1 MADEETFALSGDGLY
16 EVTWDGVDA
25 PLLAPLL
32 ASPADARGR
41 GMDLSVVRGGEAV
54 DLTGATAYLLWRH
67 REARARGC
75 EPFEAVDAAHGR
87 LRVFWPAS
95 MACAEGTVDA
105 QVVIRGGDE
114 AISSAPFAVRVAA
127 ALGGV
132 EGSGGD
138 GYSMFLE
145 AIRKFEEA
153 DELIDDAVE
162 KAQQAASAADGAS
175 AAIAAAT
182 AAATAA
188 TEAKDDLLAAAERG
202 DFDGD
207 PGAAGADGQDGA
219 DGQNGVSPTA
229 KVEQTETGALITVTD
244 ASGTTTATLAHGQRG
259 DALTFDDLTEE
270 QVAALRG
277 EKGDTGDAFEYSDFT
292 PEQLEALRGPAGA
305 DGADGINPEIFFVS
319 YPEDEGIKIQVWD
332 YRHAE
337 ARVIKHGTSCTHSW
351 DGTVLTVT
359 SASGTSSA
367 DLAGPKGDKGDP
379 GDAFEYSDFTAEQLE
394 ALRGPAGADGADGAN
409 GADGADADIV
419 GVTATVDGS
428 TGTPAVTVTMGGV
441 PGARTFAF
449 AFSGLKGEA
458 GEPGPQ
464 GEPGEDGAPGSAPDL
479 SAYATKAYV
488 DQAIEDLDDL
498 SEMEF

>member
-1 MADEETFALSGDGLY
+1 MADEETFALAGDGLY
-16 EVTWDGVDA
+16 EVTWDGADA
-25 PLLAPLL
+25 PLPMQLL

-87 LRVFWPAS
+87 FRVFWPAS

-105 QVVIRGGDE
+105 QVVVRGGDE

-153 DELIDDAVE
+153 DELIDA
-162 KAQQAASAADGAS
+162 ACCAFSTAASAAEGAS
-175 AAIAAAT
+175 TAIAAAT

-188 TEAKDDLLAAAERG
+188 TEAKEGLLAAAERG

-207 PGAAGADGQDGA
+207 PGAAGADGQDG
-219 DGQNGVSPTA
+219 VSPTA
-229 KVEQTETGALITVTD
+229 KVEQTEAGALITVTD
-244 ASGTTTATLAHGQRG
+244 ASGTTTATLAHGQKG

-305 DGADGINPEIFFVS
+305 DGADGADGISPQVFFVS
-319 YPEDEGIKIQVWD
+319 YPEDEGIKIQIWD
-332 YRHAE
+332 YQHAE
-337 ARVIKHGTSCTHSW
+337 ARVIRHGTSCTHSW

-379 GDAFEYSDFTAEQLE
+379 GEAFSYSDFTAEQLE
-394 ALRGPAGADGADGAN
+394 ALRGPAGADGADGENGAD

-419 GVTATVDGS
+419 GATATVDGS
-428 TGTPAVTVTMGGV
+428 TGTPAVTVTMGGA

-464 GEPGEDGAPGSAPDL
+464 GEPGADGAPGSAPDL

>member
-1 MADEETFALSGDGLY
+1 MADEETFALAGDGLY
-16 EVTWDGVDA
+16 EVTWDGADA
-25 PLLAPLL
+25 PLRAPLL

-87 LRVFWPAS
+87 FRVFWPAS

-162 KAQQAASAADGAS
+162 KAQQAASAA
-175 AAIAAAT
+175 IAAAT

-207 PGAAGADGQDGA
+207 PGADGQDGA
-219 DGQNGVSPTA
+219 DGKDGVSPTA
-229 KVEQTETGALITVTD
+229 KVEQTEAGALITVTD
-244 ASGTTTATLAHGQRG
+244 ASGITTATLAHGQKG

-319 YPEDEGIKIQVWD
+319 YPEDEGIKIQIWD

-337 ARVIKHGTSCTHSW
+337 ARVIRHGTSCTHSW

-379 GDAFEYSDFTAEQLE
+379 GDAFEYSDFTPEQLE
-394 ALRGPAGADGADGAN
+394 ALRGPAGADGADAG
-409 GADGADADIV
+409 IV
-419 GVTATVDGS
+419 GATATVDGS
-428 TGTPAVTVTMGGV
+428 TGTPAVAVTMGGT

-464 GEPGEDGAPGSAPDL
+464 GEPGADGAPGSAPDL

-488 DQAIEDLDDL
+488 DQAIEGLDDL